1 MIAIGSDH
9 GGFELKKEI
18 IAYLEKNNLEYK
30 DYGTYTPDSC
40 DYPVYAKK
48 VANAILEGEC

>member
-1 MIAIGSDH
+1 MIGIGCDY

-18 IAYLEKNNLEYK
+18 MDCLDKKRIAYW
-30 DYGTYTPDSC
+30 DYGTFSEKAV

-48 VANAILEGEC
+48 VCRAILN